1 MAARQAAAKSD
12 VKMREVAALA
22 GVSTMTVSRALRDPD
37 SVSNETLG
45 RVLSAIR
52 NTGYVPNRLAG
63 SLSSRR
69 SNVVGLI
76 VPGIRNSLYAATV
89 QAISDVLRT
98 SGHHLM
104 ITDSGLSLRDEE
116 DAVTA
121 YLEQRVCG
129 LILHN
134 TMHTARTATLIRA
147 AGIPTIE
154 IGRLVEQPLDMCVSY
169 SNFAAAKT
177 MTVHLGRLGYRRIG
191 FVSLPQQENDRAAQR
206 ILGYHAGLE
215 ALGLPPEPTRVLE
228 SEGGFAGGQRALV
241 SLLNTD
247 PDIDAI
253 FFSADVMAVGALFEC
268 QRRGWAVPGR
278 VAIASFDDL
287 DLLRHVVPS
296 VTTLRIPRQE
306 LGQRSAEL
314 LLARLNQQPGLPR
327 AVDLGFEIIQRDS
340 T

>member
-1 MAARQAAAKSD
+1 MKND

-22 GVSTMTVSRALRDPD
+22 GVSTMTVSRALRNPD
-37 SVSNETLG
+37 SVSSETLD

-52 NTGYVPNRLAG
+52 NTGYVQNRLAG
-63 SLSSRR
+63 SLASRR
-69 SNVVGLI
+69 SNIVGLI

-98 SGHHLM
+98 SGYHLM
-104 ITDSGLSLRDEE
+104 ITDSGLNLRDEE

-134 TMHTARTATLIRA
+134 TMHTHRTAALIRA
-147 AGIPTIE
+147 SGIPTIE
-154 IGRLVEQPLDMCVSY
+154 IGRLVDEPLDMCVSY
-169 SNFAAAKT
+169 SNLAAAKA
-177 MTVHLGRLGYRRIG
+177 MTTHLGRLGYARIG
-191 FVSLPQQENDRAAQR
+191 FVSLPQHENDRATQR
-206 ILGYHAGLE
+206 ALGYRAGLE
-215 ALGLPPEPTRVLE
+215 AIGLPLVQRRILE
-228 SEGGFAGGQRALV
+228 SEGGFAGGQHAV
-241 SLLNTD
+241 VNLLAAD
-247 PDIDAI
+247 PAIDAI

-268 QRRGWAVPGR
+268 QRRGWAIPNR

-287 DLLRHVVPS
+287 DLLRHVVPA

-306 LGQRSAEL
+306 LGRRSAEL
-314 LLARLNQQPGLPR
+314 LLARLHHQSGLPR
-327 AVDLGFEIIQRDS
+327 VLDMGFEIIQRDS